1 MNFNFPLLGTLRMLL
16 FPFSI
21 LYYAVIWVRNLLY
34 DKKLLR
40 STSFNLPLICV
51 GNLSVGGTGKSPM
64 VEYLIRLLKDRWAVA
79 TLSRGYKRKTRGY
92 ALANEQ
98 TTALE
103 IGDEPML
110 FHSKFPEISVSVGE
124 ARIEAIPQL
133 LHDKPDTQVV
143 ILDDAFQHRSI
154 NPNLNILLVDYNN
167 LFTRDWYLPTGNLRD
182 EKRSRYR
189 ASVIVI
195 TKCDPAITDEE
206 RRSIIREIEPAEN
219 QQVFFSCISYGT
231 PYHVLN
237 GDKLPLTKELSVL
250 LISGIANPLPLKQ
263 YLDEAVNDYDEL
275 LFQDH
280 QIFTIDDMKKIVSRF
295 EALEGSDKIIITT
308 EKDAVRLIKFEN
320 FMLDLPVFSLPI
332 EHRFL
337 FNEGPKFD
345 ILIEK
350 SIQQFNY
357 PY

>member
-21 LYYAVIWVRNLLY
+21 LYYVVIWFRNLLY
-34 DKKLLR
+34 DRKILR
-40 STSFNLPLICV
+40 STSFNIPLICV

-64 VEYLIRLLKDRWAVA
+64 VEYLIRLLRNRWVIA

-92 ALANEQ
+92 ALANER

-110 FHSKFPEISVSVGE
+110 FHSKFPEIAVSVGE
-124 ARIEAIPQL
+124 ARIEAVPQL
-133 LHDKPDTQVV
+133 LYDKPDTQVI

-154 NPNLNILLVDYNN
+154 SASLNILLVDYNN

-182 EKRSRYR
+182 EKKSMYR
-189 ASVIVI
+189 ASIIVV
-195 TKCDPAITDEE
+195 TKCNPALNIAEKKSITDE
-206 RRSIIREIEPAEN
+206 IDPAEN

-237 GDKLPLTKELSVL
+237 KDRLPLSKNLSVL
-250 LISGIANPLPLKQ
+250 LVSGIANPQPLRE
-263 YLDEAVNDYDEL
+263 YLDESVNNYEEV

-280 QIFTIDDMKKIVSRF
+280 QIFTIDDMNKIVSKF
-295 EALEGSDKIIITT
+295 EALEGFEKIIITT
-308 EKDAVRLIKFEN
+308 EKDAVRLIKFEE
-320 FMLDLPVFSLPI
+320 FMLDLPVFSIPI
-332 EHRFL
+332 EHKFL
-337 FNEGPKFD
+337 FEEGPVFD
-345 ILIEK
+345 DLIEK

-357 PY
+357 PH